1 VLTPEARRRLQAIE
15 NFTDLG
21 SGIHIAMQDLDIRG
35 AGNLLGAEQSGFI
48 ADLGYETYQKILG
61 EAVHE
66 LKTNEFADLLMGDTG
81 DDGKISGEGFVE
93 ECAVESDLELLFP
106 DEYIPTSS
114 ERMLVYR
121 ELDSLESDEELR
133 KFRTRLTDRFG
144 PVPPTGEELL
154 RVVPLRRLGKQL
166 GIEKILLKGGQMA
179 LYFVSNLE
187 SPYYDST
194 AFGRV
199 MNYTAMSPYE
209 CRFRELSGK
218 RSLLIKGIKTVEEA
232 LGVLSMMMMY
242 Q

>member
-1 VLTPEARRRLQAIE
+1 
-15 NFTDLG
+15 
-21 SGIHIAMQDLDIRG
+21 
-35 AGNLLGAEQSGFI
+35 
-48 ADLGYETYQKILG
+48 
-61 EAVHE
+61 VHE

-121 ELDSLESDEELR
+121 ELDSLESDDEVK
-133 KFRTRLTDRFG
+133 KFRARLTDRFG
-144 PVPPTGEELL
+144 PIPPTGEELL

-187 SPYYDST
+187 SPYYEST

-218 RSLLIKGIKTVEEA
+218 RSLLLKGVYTVEDA
-232 LGVLSMMMMY
+232 LSVLSMMIL
-242 Q
+242 

>member
-1 VLTPEARRRLQAIE
+1 MDETFGSVLDQLPEDCEL
-15 NFTDLG
+15 
-21 SGIHIAMQDLDIRG
+21 IA
-35 AGNLLGAEQSGFI
+35 
-48 ADLGYETYQKILG
+48 
-61 EAVHE
+61 V
-66 LKTNEFADLLMGDTG
+66 
-81 DDGKISGEGFVE
+81 DDGSSDGTLQRLKEYEKEHKGLRVSSIAHGGASAARNRGIDVAEGEKISGEGFVE
-93 ECAVESDLELLFP
+93 ECTIESVLDLLFP

-121 ELDSLESDEELR
+121 ELDSLESDEELK

-144 PVPPTGEELL
+144 TIPPTGEELL

-187 SPYYDST
+187 SPYYDSA

-218 RSLLIKGIKTVEEA
+218 RSLLIKGIGTVEEA
-232 LGVLSMMMMY
+232 LGVLAMMMHY
-242 Q
+242 

>member
-1 VLTPEARRRLQAIE
+1 
-15 NFTDLG
+15 
-21 SGIHIAMQDLDIRG
+21 
-35 AGNLLGAEQSGFI
+35 
-48 ADLGYETYQKILG
+48 
-61 EAVHE
+61 
-66 LKTNEFADLLMGDTG
+66 MGDA
-81 DDGKISGEGFVE
+81 DEDGKISGEGFVE

-114 ERMLVYR
+114 ERMLIYR
-121 ELDSLESDEELR
+121 ELDSLEKDEELS

-144 PVPPTGEELL
+144 TIPATGEELL

-187 SPYYDST
+187 SPYYDSA

-218 RSLLIKGIKTVEEA
+218 RSLLVKGINTVEEA
-232 LGVLSMMMMY
+232 LGVLSMMMVY
-242 Q
+242 